1 VDNQAEDPPVSRS
14 VIFRVGLDTLIGGLL
29 AGMTVYSATNQVKP
43 AVMAGCVVALKTLQ
57 SRIAPSPHEMN
68 VQRQA
73 EKAGEA

>member
-1 VDNQAEDPPVSRS
+1 MENADDDPPVSRTA
-14 VIFRVGLDTLIGGLL
+14 IFRVGLDTLIGGLL

-43 AVMAGCVVALKTLQ
+43 AVMAGCVIALKTLQ
-57 SRIAPSPHEMN
+57 SRIAPSPHEMS